1 MFGVHYLKPS
11 PNTYLIAYRGG
22 RVRREGAGLSMVYF
36 APTTSLVA
44 VPLADQEA
52 PFALRE
58 VSLDFQEVTLQG
70 AVTFRVAAPGTLAQR
85 MDFSLKRDGSGYAS
99 EDPVKLAARVL
110 TAVQVQLRH
119 AVQQHSLDVLLREGG
134 RIASEARAALSS
146 DPVLAELGVELVT
159 LSLLAIRPSPETAR
173 ALEADVREQILKRAD
188 DATYA
193 RRNSAIDQE
202 RAIRENELRTDLA
215 VEAKQRQLREARIE
229 SDRAAQALEQAMQA
243 QALTAKVAR
252 EEQRAEWVELKVAN
266 ERKRAEGRADG
277 VRALVAALEHADPQ
291 VLQALAAPGA
301 DPGALIAM
309 AFQGLAQRAERIG
322 ELNISPELLQSLTRQ
337 TGKR

>member
-1 MFGVHYLKPS
+1 MFGIHYLKPS

-22 RVRREGAGLSMVYF
+22 RVRREGVGLSMVYF

-58 VSLDFQEVTLQG
+58 VSRDFQEVTLQG
-70 AVTFRVAAPGTLAQR
+70 AVTFRVTAPGTLAQR
-85 MDFSLKRDGSGYAS
+85 MDFSLKRDGSAYAS
-99 EDPVKLAARVL
+99 EDPEKLGARVL
-110 TAVQVQLRH
+110 TAVQVQLRQ
-119 AVQQHSLDVLLREGG
+119 AVQLHSLDVLLREGA
-134 RIASEARAALSS
+134 RIASEARAALAS

-159 LSLLAIRPSPETAR
+159 LSLFAIRPSPETAR

-193 RRNSAIDQE
+193 RRNAAIEQE

-229 SDRAAQALEQAMQA
+229 SDRAAQELQHTMQA
-243 QALTAKVAR
+243 EALTAKIAR
-252 EEQRAEWVELKVAN
+252 EQQRAEWVDLKVEN
-266 ERKRAEGRADG
+266 QRKQAQGRADG

-301 DPGALIAM
+301 DPAALIAM

-337 TGKR
+337 TGRR